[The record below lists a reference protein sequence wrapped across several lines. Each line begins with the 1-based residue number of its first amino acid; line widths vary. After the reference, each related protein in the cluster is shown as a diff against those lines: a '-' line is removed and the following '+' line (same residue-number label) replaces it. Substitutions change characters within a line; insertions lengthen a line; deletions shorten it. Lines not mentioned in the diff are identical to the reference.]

1 MPLRRAQ
8 QLATVVLVGRPNVG
22 KSTLFNRIT
31 RTRRSI
37 VTAIAGTTRDV
48 IAEPAEWL
56 ETPFRLVDTGGMFGA
71 STDPLHELVLLQGQ
85 KAVETADVIVFV
97 VDGREGLVSGD
108 EEIASYLRKYKAPVL
123 MAVNKTDD
131 KRARGR
137 VLEFH
142 ELGFE
147 PVFEIAAEH
156 GEGVGDLLDEVV
168 RRLPAH
174 GEPGEDTSE
183 ETAIAIVGRPNV
195 GKSSLLNRL
204 LQEERS
210 IVSEMPGTTRDTVD
224 ALLKWQ
230 KRTFRIVDTAG
241 IRRPGRVAKSGQ
253 LESLSV
259 ILAKRAIQKAD
270 VAVLVI
276 DASIGPADQDG
287 AIAGEAENSG
297 CGIVIAAN
305 KWDLVKAHG
314 PDFYK
319 RFDDELRRQLKFLE
333 YAPIL
338 HISATTGE
346 RAVKVLEA
354 VDKVAAARSRRV
366 PTGELNRFVQ
376 QITAEHPP
384 KSPGRRAVRVLYAA
398 QTGTEPPE
406 FVFFTNVATE
416 FHFSYQR
423 YLINRLREQF
433 NLEGTPIRIR
443 VRRREKKSVSR

>member
-1 MPLRRAQ
+1 MAVKRA
-8 QLATVVLVGRPNVG
+8 LGLPTVVLVGRPNVG

-31 RTRRSI
+31 RSRRSI

-48 IAEPAEWL
+48 IDEPAEWL

-71 STDPLHELVLLQGQ
+71 SADPLHELVHIQGR
-85 KAVETADVIVFV
+85 KAVENADVVVFV
-97 VDGREGLVSGD
+97 VDGREGLVSSD
-108 EEIASYLRKYKAPVL
+108 EEIAAYLRTSKAPVL

-137 VLEFH
+137 VLEYY

-147 PVFEIAAEH
+147 PVMEIAAEH

-168 RRLPAH
+168 ARLPARK
-174 GEPGEDTSE
+174 EPGDDTSE

-204 LQEERS
+204 LKEERS
-210 IVSEMPGTTRDTVD
+210 IVSATPGTTRDTVD
-224 ALLKWQ
+224 AVLKWH

-241 IRRPGRVAKSGQ
+241 IRRPGRVAKGGQ

-259 ILAKRAIQKAD
+259 ILARRAIQKAD

-287 AIAGEAENSG
+287 AIAGEAEKAG

-305 KWDLVKAHG
+305 KWDLMKSRG

-319 RFDDELRRQLKFLE
+319 TFDSELRRQLKFLE

-338 HISATTGE
+338 HVSAETGE
-346 RAVKVLEA
+346 RVAKVLEA
-354 VDKVAAARSRRV
+354 VDTVAAARSRRV

-398 QTGTEPPE
+398 QIGTEPPT

-423 YLINRLREQF
+423 YLINRLREKF
-433 NLEGTPIRIR
+433 DLKGTPVRLH
-443 VRRREKKSVSR
+443 VRRRGG

>member
-1 MPLRRAQ
+1 MPLRRAL
-8 QLATVVLVGRPNVG
+8 QLPTVVLVGRPNVG

-37 VTAIAGTTRDV
+37 VTPIAGTTRDV
-48 IAEPAEWL
+48 IAEPAVWL
-56 ETPFRLVDTGGMFGA
+56 EAPFRLVDTGGMFGA
-71 STDPLHELVLLQGQ
+71 STDPLHELVHVQGR
-85 KAVETADVIVFV
+85 KAVEAADVVVFV
-97 VDGREGLVSGD
+97 VDGREGLVSAD
-108 EEIASYLRKYKAPVL
+108 EEIAAYLRKSKAPVL
-123 MAVNKTDD
+123 VAVNKTDD
-131 KRARGR
+131 KQARGR

-147 PVFEIAAEH
+147 PVVEIAAEH
-156 GEGVGDLLDEVV
+156 GHGVGDLLDEVV
-168 RRLPAH
+168 RSLPSGA
-174 GEPGEDTSE
+174 EREEDTSE

-204 LQEERS
+204 LKDERS

-224 ALLKWQ
+224 ATLKWH

-241 IRRPGRVAKSGQ
+241 IRRPGRVARSGQ

-259 ILAKRAIQKAD
+259 ILARRAIQQAD
-270 VAVLVI
+270 VAVLLI

-287 AIAGEAENSG
+287 AIAGEAEAAG

-305 KWDLVKAHG
+305 KWDLMKSRG

-319 RFDDELRRQLKFLE
+319 KFDDELRRQLKFLE

-346 RAVKVLEA
+346 RAVKVLEM
-354 VDKVAAARSRRV
+354 VDRVAAARSRRV

-384 KSPGRRAVRVLYAA
+384 KSPGKRAVRVLYAA

-406 FVFFTNVATE
+406 FVFFTNIATE

-423 YLINRLREQF
+423 YLVNRLREQF
-433 NLEGTPIRIR
+433 DLEGTPIRLH
-443 VRRREKKSVSR
+443 VRRREKKSAS